1 MDPGKSG
8 YKATQCTSII
18 EIEREITIKGRYCP
32 KGAGAQKLRLTVE
45 RKDRKK
51 DRDGRE
57 VSEYATLK
65 REVVIKSRDCSKGDK
80 AQAKRQKET
89 RVEKEKRKAQA
100 FSLKIGLPIKGK
112 DGRRDRRDRRKS
124 EYLVQIER
132 GNQEICSLTLECEEA
147 TGDRVASNGETNIDA
162 YHTASKYHRHASN
175 GKEGKTETEKSGK
188 RSGEKRG
195 ESKREGETKKLRVR
209 DS

>member
-1 MDPGKSG
+1 MDLGKSG

-18 EIEREITIKGRYCP
+18 EIESEIKIKGRYCP
-32 KGAGAQKLRLTVE
+32 KGTGAQELRLTVE

-51 DRDGRE
+51 DRNGRE
-57 VSEYATLK
+57 ISEYATLK

-89 RVEKEKRKAQA
+89 RVERGKRKAQA

-162 YHTASKYHRHASN
+162 YHTASNYCRHASN
-175 GKEGKTETEKSGK
+175 GKEGKTETKKSGK
-188 RSGEKRG
+188 RSG
-195 ESKREGETKKLRVR
+195 KK
-209 DS
+209 SS